1 MEFEIDQNPNL
12 KAQKTAKTCIWSR
25 KVARFRERTISS
37 CAKNTNSKQNTRKKA
52 AKMSTKSETLKRSK
66 TIKSLEDLALRKF
79 LKRFLVTVGYETFHK
94 KNEELYDFLE
104 PVRLYLHRTNKFS
117 LAKKWILELMFENGS
132 WISVRQAKKNWTN
145 GHFIEY
151 WLWYYFAHIHT
162 SELVLPDVLT
172 CGTNLAKSSAKV
184 NVS

>member
-1 MEFEIDQNPNL
+1 
-12 KAQKTAKTCIWSR
+12 
-25 KVARFRERTISS
+25 
-37 CAKNTNSKQNTRKKA
+37 
-52 AKMSTKSETLKRSK
+52 MSTKSETLKRSK

-132 WISVRQAKKNWTN
+132 WISVRQAKKK
-145 GHFIEY
+145 
-151 WLWYYFAHIHT
+151 L
-162 SELVLPDVLT
+162 D
-172 CGTNLAKSSAKV
+172 
-184 NVS
+184 

>member
-1 MEFEIDQNPNL
+1 
-12 KAQKTAKTCIWSR
+12 
-25 KVARFRERTISS
+25 
-37 CAKNTNSKQNTRKKA
+37 
-52 AKMSTKSETLKRSK
+52 MSTKSGTLKRSK

-184 NVS
+184 NVLQCGNFRIFSVTLILREINFWYSRSVKYVILPHLEALNLEFH